1 MDILSG
7 EIGFMVFKCVTRG
20 DAGQF
25 SLDGQML
32 NVLMELDG
40 RKSVAVVAKNTALSM
55 SIIRRVL
62 SQLLELNLIEPVE
75 KAVSILDKNFFDYLK
90 SQLALAI
97 GPIAEVIIEDVVI
110 DLGHSLS
117 QFPSYRAAELVDLIS
132 REIQRE
138 EKKNIFKQN
147 MLSKIREKG
156 Y

>member
-1 MDILSG
+1 MEISSG
-7 EIGFMVFKCVTRG
+7 EISFMVFRCVSRD

-32 NVLMELDG
+32 SVLMELDG
-40 RKSVAVVAKNTALSM
+40 RKNVAVVAKNTALSM
-55 SIIRRVL
+55 SVIRRVVSEL
-62 SQLLELNLIEPVE
+62 FELNLIEPVE
-75 KAVSILDKNFFDYLK
+75 EAVSILDKDFFDYLK
-90 SQLALAI
+90 SQLAIAI

-117 QFPSYRAAELVDLIS
+117 QFPSYRAAELIDLIS

-138 EKKNIFKQN
+138 EKRNSFKQH
-147 MLSKIREKG
+147 MLSKIRAKG

>member
-1 MDILSG
+1 MDISSG
-7 EIGFMVFKCVTRG
+7 EISFMVFRRVTRD
-20 DAGQF
+20 DAGEF

-32 NVLMELDG
+32 SVLMELDG
-40 RKSVAVVAKNTALSM
+40 KKSVAVVAKNTGLSM
-55 SIIRRVL
+55 GIIRRVVL
-62 SQLLELNLIEPVE
+62 KLFELNLIEPVE
-75 KAVSILDKNFFDYLK
+75 VAISRLDEDFFDYLK
-90 SQLALAI
+90 SQLAIAI

-117 QFPSYRAAELVDLIS
+117 QFPSYEAAELIALIS

-138 EKKNIFKQN
+138 EKRNSFKQK

>member
-1 MDILSG
+1 MDISSG
-7 EIGFMVFKCVTRG
+7 EISFMVFRRVTRD
-20 DAGQF
+20 DAGEF

-32 NVLMELDG
+32 SVLMELDG

-55 SIIRRVL
+55 GVMRRVV
-62 SQLLELNLIEPVE
+62 SKLLELNIIEPVE
-75 KAVSILDKNFFDYLK
+75 EAISTLDDDFFDYLK

-97 GPIAEVIIEDVVI
+97 GPIAEVIIEDTVI

-117 QFPSYRAAELVDLIS
+117 QFPSYRVAELVDLSS

-138 EKKNIFKQN
+138 EKRNSFKQN
-147 MLSKIREKG
+147 MVKKIRDKG

>member
-1 MDILSG
+1 MDISSG
-7 EIGFMVFKCVTRG
+7 EIGFMVFRRVIRD
-20 DAGQF
+20 DAGELT
-25 SLDGQML
+25 LDGQML
-32 NVLMELDG
+32 SVLMELDG
-40 RKSVAVVAKNTALSM
+40 KKAVSEIAKNTGLNIGLMRQTISG
-55 SIIRRVL
+55 
-62 SQLLELNLIEPVE
+62 LLKLNLIEPVE
-75 KAVSILDKNFFDYLK
+75 EAVSTLDRNFFDYLN

-132 REIQRE
+132 REVQRE

>member
-1 MDILSG
+1 MDISSG
-7 EIGFMVFKCVTRG
+7 EISFMVFRRVSRD
-20 DAGQF
+20 DAGEF

-32 NVLMELDG
+32 SVLMELDG
-40 RKSVAVVAKNTALSM
+40 KKSIAVVAKKAGLSM
-55 SIIRRVL
+55 GVMRRVVSKL
-62 SQLLELNLIEPVE
+62 FELNLIEPVE
-75 KAVSILDKNFFDYLK
+75 EAISRLDEDFFDYLK
-90 SQLALAI
+90 SQLAIAI

-117 QFPSYRAAELVDLIS
+117 QFPSYRAAELIDLIS

-138 EKKNIFKQN
+138 EKRTGFKQN

>member
-1 MDILSG
+1 MDISSG
-7 EIGFMVFKCVTRG
+7 EISFMVFRRVTRD
-20 DAGQF
+20 DASEF

-32 NVLMELDG
+32 SVLMELDG

-55 SIIRRVL
+55 GVMRRVV
-62 SQLLELNLIEPVE
+62 SKLLELNLIEPVE
-75 KAVSILDKNFFDYLK
+75 EAVSTLDKDFFDYLK

-97 GPIAEVIIEDVVI
+97 GPIAEVIIEDIVI

-117 QFPSYRAAELVDLIS
+117 QFPSYGAAELVDLSS

-138 EKKNIFKQN
+138 EKRNSFKQN
-147 MLSKIREKG
+147 MVKKIRDKG

>member
-1 MDILSG
+1 MDVSSG
-7 EIGFMVFKCVTRG
+7 EISFMVFRPVTRDEIG
-20 DAGQF
+20 EF

-32 NVLMELDG
+32 RVLMELDG
-40 RKSVAVVAKNTALSM
+40 KKNVAVVAKNAGLSM
-55 SIIRRVL
+55 GIVRRVVSRL
-62 SQLLELNLIEPVE
+62 FELNLIEPVE
-75 KAVSILDKNFFDYLK
+75 EAISRLDEDFFGYLK

-117 QFPSYRAAELVDLIS
+117 QFPSYRAAELIDLIS

-138 EKKNIFKQN
+138 EKRNTFKQN